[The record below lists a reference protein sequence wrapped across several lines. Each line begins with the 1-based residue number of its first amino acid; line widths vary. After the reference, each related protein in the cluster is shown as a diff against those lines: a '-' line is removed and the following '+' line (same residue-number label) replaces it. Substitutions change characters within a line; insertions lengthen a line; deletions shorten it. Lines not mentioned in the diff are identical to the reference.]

1 MPGVVCCAVP
11 GCGKIFFLFRK
22 FYHGATGGSYI
33 YANLRKMNMNS
44 LQCVWKFNL
53 GITGAAYDSIRT
65 CDGREVRLL
74 YSLRECL
81 PV

>member
-1 MPGVVCCAVP
+1 MPWCSAVLFPVVVR
-11 GCGKIFFLFRK
+11 FFFVFRK
-22 FYHGATGGSYI
+22 FYHGATRGSYI

-53 GITGAAYDSIRT
+53 AITGAAYDSIRT

-74 YSLRECL
+74 CL